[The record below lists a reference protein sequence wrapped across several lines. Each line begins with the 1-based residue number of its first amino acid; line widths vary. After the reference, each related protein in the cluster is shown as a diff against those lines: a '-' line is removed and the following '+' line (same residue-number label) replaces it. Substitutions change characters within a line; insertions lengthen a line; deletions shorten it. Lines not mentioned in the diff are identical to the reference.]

1 MLLALGPV
9 EVEASVFEEAPGAV
23 VEERGRDPL
32 ALRVLRIRLHDTT
45 TGLPDQVECSTER
58 GGGDSLAPVGLSTN
72 KQVSR

>member
-1 MLLALGPV
+1 MVLALRPLEG
-9 EVEASVFEEAPGAV
+9 EAGVFEEAPGAV

-32 ALRVLRIRLHDTT
+32 ALRIRLHDTT
-45 TGLPDQVECSTER
+45 AGLPDQVECSTER